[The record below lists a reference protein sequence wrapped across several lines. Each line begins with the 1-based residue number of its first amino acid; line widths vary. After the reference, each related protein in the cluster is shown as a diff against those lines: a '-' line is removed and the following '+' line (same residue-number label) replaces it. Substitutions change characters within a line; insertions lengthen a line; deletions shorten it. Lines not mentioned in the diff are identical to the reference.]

1 MTHLIDCRTHWGD
14 MASIDDL
21 HRAGTMEFWK
31 RAAETRDWGHF
42 RQDTV
47 LSEKTHLIQ
56 KPGWEVGG
64 QVLLHDR
71 PPCTCALNQ
80 FLYRCTQCTQHR
92 WVWSGQKFV
101 KKHWQPKPNEGWLLD
116 STRLWE
122 VYQLLCDRR
131 TRRELYFPNLQVQK
145 RKGALYH
152 KSQKPRQRVSNADRK
167 VFSNLESF
175 CKSGKFLQQAHY
187 WLKNFRIFWKMSI
200 VQILYKIST

>member
-1 MTHLIDCRTHWGD
+1 MTHLIDCSTHWGD

-21 HRAGTMEFWK
+21 RRAGTMEFWK

-71 PPCTCALNQ
+71 PPCTCAVNQ

-92 WVWSGQKFV
+92 WMWSAQKFV
-101 KKHWQPKPNEGWLLD
+101 KKLTLTVTLATKTQWRLVVGFNKTMRGLPAVVWSEDPEGAFL
-116 STRLWE
+116 S
-122 VYQLLCDRR
+122 
-131 TRRELYFPNLQVQK
+131 K
-145 RKGALYH
+145 
-152 KSQKPRQRVSNADRK
+152 
-167 VFSNLESF
+167 LESAEKER
-175 CKSGKFLQQAHY
+175 C
-187 WLKNFRIFWKMSI
+187 I
-200 VQILYKIST
+200 VPRVTKTPSAR

>member
-1 MTHLIDCRTHWGD
+1 MTHLIDCSTHWGD

-21 HRAGTMEFWK
+21 RRAGTMEFWK
-31 RAAETRDWGHF
+31 RVAETRDWGHF

-92 WVWSGQKFV
+92 WMWSGQKFV
-101 KKHWQPKPNEGWLLD
+101 KKLTLTVTLATKTQWRLVVGFNKTMRGLPAVVWSEDPEGAFFSKLE
-116 STRLWE
+116 SA
-122 VYQLLCDRR
+122 
-131 TRRELYFPNLQVQK
+131 K
-145 RKGALYH
+145 RKGTLY
-152 KSQKPRQRVSNADRK
+152 PYLFYVPNIMM
-167 VFSNLESF
+167 F
-175 CKSGKFLQQAHY
+175 CLVIHWNPLWENVAGL
-187 WLKNFRIFWKMSI
+187 
-200 VQILYKIST
+200 